1 MDTPQTTPS
10 LALAAFSEDLIAGRR
25 VVVFGNALS
34 GLAETLTERGAR
46 LIHVYD
52 ENPARVAEAA
62 ARSTSTTV
70 SFAPL
75 TPGGIAA
82 RDGAFDVGF
91 VDEVAA
97 FSDPAQLVTRL
108 RRALSARGVG
118 FVCTANPDVSP
129 LWDTDVGSA
138 PRSALSYYDLYDLV
152 STQFDEVRMV
162 GQTPFAGYALADFS
176 PDTENEFSI
185 DTGFVPG
192 GAEEPERYV
201 AVCSHFPVSIEPFC
215 VVQMEAA
222 SLVGRDEEPDASKAQ
237 TAAAN
242 TAELSAARA
251 ELTTERAAKSKLEQL
266 LRDVNDELKRRDEWV
281 QELESR
287 ATTADER
294 ADAAESALER
304 LTAKHKSRAEEP
316 RPVNKDAIHKDAL
329 HKEALQKEAAQKDA
343 AQLAELTEQLTAKN
357 HTLLEREQQLEEL
370 RHKSAEWKQQLAARN
385 RQLDEAQHQLSEL
398 RRELDLAQHAKGTS
412 DAAREQAHAK
422 IEALQREAETLS
434 AAGHQVV
441 ELQTTVTELR
451 GQVSNL
457 RSDLHL
463 AGDELTR
470 AEEQLTAQAATL
482 RQTRA
487 DLADTERFAALL
499 LAERDVSG
507 ESKPQTAAVLT
518 DAADV
523 IEVANVIDVAI
534 DSEVDMVPSLATESL
549 LDRASTQAPPVALR
563 NNNDTRAL
571 DEARARE
578 AELQAA
584 LQATRWTVEE
594 LENRLA
600 RASNEQELLER
611 LYRAEH
617 QLQRQATL
625 IAQYERDAHAPPTA
639 E

>member
-34 GLAETLTERGAR
+34 GLADTLTERGAR

-52 ENPARVAEAA
+52 EDPTRVAEAA
-62 ARSTSTTV
+62 ARSTSSAI

-75 TPGGIAA
+75 APGGIAA

-129 LWDTDVGSA
+129 RWNTDTGSR
-138 PRSALSYYDLYDLV
+138 PKSALSYYDLYDLV
-152 STQFDEVRMV
+152 ATQFDEVRMV

-201 AVCSHFPVSIEPFC
+201 AVCSHFPVAIEPFC
-215 VVQMEAA
+215 VVQMESAA
-222 SLVGRDEEPDASKAQ
+222 LVGERTAEPELGAAQ
-237 TAAAN
+237 SAPLNAAELSA
-242 TAELSAARA
+242 AELSAARE
-251 ELTTERAAKSKLEQL
+251 ELAAERAAKSKLEQL

-281 QELESR
+281 QELEGR
-287 ATTADER
+287 AATADER

-304 LTAKHKSRAEEP
+304 LNAKHKSRAEEP
-316 RPVNKDAIHKDAL
+316 RPVVHQGPSP
-329 HKEALQKEAAQKDA
+329 KEA
-343 AQLAELTEQLTAKN
+343 AQLAELTEQLNAKN
-357 HTLLEREQQLEEL
+357 DTLRERDQQLEEL

-385 RQLDEAQHQLSEL
+385 RQLDEAGHQLAEL
-398 RRELDLAQHAKGTS
+398 RRELDLAQHAKSTS

-422 IEALQREAETLS
+422 IAELQREAATLN
-434 AAGHQVV
+434 AAGHQVA
-441 ELQTTVTELR
+441 ELQTTITELR

-470 AEEQLTAQAATL
+470 AEQQLMAQAATL
-482 RQTRA
+482 RQAQA

-499 LAERDVSG
+499 LAERDLVS
-507 ESKPQTAAVLT
+507 ESRPSSAP
-518 DAADV
+518 V
-523 IEVANVIDVAI
+523 IVMEAPV

-549 LDRASTQAPPVALR
+549 LERASAQAPAVAPR
-563 NNNDTRAL
+563 VSNDTRAL

-600 RASNEQELLER
+600 RGSNEQELLER

-625 IAQYERDAHAPPTA
+625 IAQYERDAHATPSA